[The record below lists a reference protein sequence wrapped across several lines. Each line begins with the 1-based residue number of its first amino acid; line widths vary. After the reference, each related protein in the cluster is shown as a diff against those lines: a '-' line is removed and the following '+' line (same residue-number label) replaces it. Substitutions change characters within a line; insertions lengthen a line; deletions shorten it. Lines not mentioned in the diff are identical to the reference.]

1 MSSYSGKYHSKL
13 HYWSIFTTFCTFILI
28 FIGGLVKSTES
39 GLSVPD
45 WPTTYGE
52 NMFLFP
58 ISSMVGGVLY
68 EHGHRLFA
76 SLVGF
81 LILVQTIWIF
91 LVEERSWIKK
101 FSGFTLFTVIVQGI
115 LGGLTVHYL
124 LPVWISASHGTIAQ
138 STLCLTVLLS
148 VATSKSW
155 IQHAKEIINSK
166 IFRVSL
172 TVTALI
178 WIQLVL
184 GAVMRHSEAGLIAF
198 DFPLMNGDLIPSI
211 DKIYDY
217 NEIRNDFIWD
227 NVDNADSTLTQR
239 HVLDEHLEPIT
250 PFKML
255 IHFAHRFWAFVVLSG
270 ILYLFFVVMKL
281 SNENDLMKVS
291 ATFLLFTA
299 LIQITL
305 GIFSIWSIRDILITT
320 LHVGN
325 GSLVLATSF
334 FITVWSWRLRK

>member
-1 MSSYSGKYHSKL
+1 M
-13 HYWSIFTTFCTFILI
+13 TTTCTFILI

-45 WPTTYGE
+45 WPTTFGE

-58 ISSMVGGVLY
+58 ISSMVGGILY

-81 LILVQTIWIF
+81 LILVQTIWILF
-91 LVEERSWIKK
+91 IEERLWVKK
-101 FSGFTLFTVIVQGI
+101 LSGITLTAVIIQGM

-138 STLCLTVLLS
+138 TTLCLTLLIS
-148 VATSKSW
+148 VVTSKIW
-155 IQHAKEIINSK
+155 IQHSKQIINAK
-166 IFRVSL
+166 IFKVSSI
-172 TVTALI
+172 VTALI

-184 GAVMRHSEAGLIAF
+184 GAVMRHSEAGLMAF
-198 DFPLMNGDLIPSI
+198 DFPLMNGDLFPSV
-211 DKIYDY
+211 DKIHDY
-217 NEIRNDFIWD
+217 NEIRNDFIWNNID
-227 NVDNADSTLTQR
+227 DADSALTQI
-239 HVLDEHLEPIT
+239 HVLDEHLEAIT

-255 IHFAHRFWAFVVLSG
+255 IHFAHRFWAFIVFCGIIYLSYSVLKFSSNSD
-270 ILYLFFVVMKL
+270 IMKI
-281 SNENDLMKVS
+281 SV
-291 ATFLLFTA
+291 AFLLFVATM
-299 LIQITL
+299 QITL
-305 GIFSIWSIRDILITT
+305 GVFSVWSIRDILITT

-334 FITVWSWRLRK
+334 YITIWAWRLKN